1 MEEKILIDRE
11 TLKAIAVDTRINIL
25 KILSK
30 KSYTL
35 SDISDML
42 GLGASTVKEHLDT
55 LLEAKL
61 VKKEETDRKWKY
73 YSLTFKGRRFIE
85 PKEVKVLFAFITT
98 LIAAI
103 GTALV
108 FAKRFI
114 LNGSQKLMVASPETA
129 RINAIMDTAGE
140 EMLAKGAEELPAAA
154 QELVSEGVH
163 ISLSDPSIIMFIA
176 LLVLIALSA
185 FLLGNLLKK
194 PQIIITKKGDK
205 K

>member
-129 RINAIMDTAGE
+129 MIKAMDAVE
-140 EMLAKGAEELPAAA
+140 EDALLMEAESVPAAA